1 MRLKRLELFGFKSFA
16 DRTVFEFGDDTLT
29 GVVGPNGC
37 GKSNVVDSLRWVL
50 GETRAKSMRGT
61 EMADVI
67 FKGSSSRPAM
77 SVAEVTLHLDNA
89 SETIADRG
97 PEVSITRRVYKS
109 GEGEYLIDGERVRLK
124 DLREMLFD
132 TGMGSR
138 GYSVLEQ
145 GKIDAVLSQNPL
157 ERRRI
162 FEEAAGVSRY
172 RQRKHETELR
182 LKRVFQDTE
191 RLDDILGELRTRVR
205 SLKIQAGKA
214 ERFVAARDE
223 WVDERTRFFRHRLSA
238 VVERLAVFGTS
249 LDEAE
254 GRVAALREE
263 REVTEREVAECET
276 ERGTLAGV
284 LEELTDELARL
295 TGEGRALEERRT
307 SLFSRAETLL
317 AQASEEGE
325 RSESLETLLGDRE
338 TELDAQNAS
347 RTELDVQ
354 VQVARKAAEEKA
366 ETRRALERVYRETRT
381 EVEGANEAV
390 LAILHQR
397 TEAQNT
403 MRHLGEARQPLAER
417 QARAEERLREASD
430 VAQAVAA
437 EEARAGGELEE
448 AGTELEAGD
457 GRRRALEGAAQVLEG
472 RIEEVDTE
480 RAGLE
485 VERVRLVSK
494 VESLLDAEAELAD
507 LGEGARRV
515 IESVGTGDG
524 PCSASALKGL
534 LADHLS
540 TETEVAR
547 SLDAVLGDRA
557 RALVLE
563 DLATAQQV
571 ADWLRGGKL
580 GLTALTLPQGLAGS
594 TADVTEIAP
603 GDGRVLC
610 RLLDRVASSDE
621 TTALVPL
628 LCAGVYVARDL
639 PAALELV
646 RDYPALRFVTREG
659 ELVDAAGMIG
669 GHRSLTQGAIGRR
682 ARAAELEQELV
693 PLTTSIEKLEEELVR
708 LRADRAELTIRRQ
721 NAATE
726 LDALRHGVAEAKS
739 QLQTATARRRDLD
752 AAREHSQRECNQ
764 VREELEHL
772 EQDLTSAKE
781 RRLEA
786 ERKFEEEN
794 GRLTEVEAT
803 RRRLEEER
811 ERDAREEGQ
820 ARVELT
826 RIEEQLGSITR
837 RIQDL
842 ERVVNENRGELQRAK
857 RLNNEHGE
865 NARQSTREAE
875 ALTERTEAVGAQR
888 TELDSKLQGLRETT
902 AQGNLTIESSR
913 KKADEVSRSLDGAN
927 EALSE
932 RRLEKQRLEM
942 IGDEIR
948 GRASEELE
956 LDQEQLLEGFEPEEE
971 LAEESA
977 LEALEAQVQEM
988 KRGLER
994 MGPVNMEALG
1004 ELEEVAER
1012 HDFLET
1018 QRNDLA
1024 QAKRALDET
1033 LRTIDK
1039 ESRRLFLETF
1049 EDVRANFRVIF
1060 RQLFGGGKADVVL
1073 ADEDDVLDAGV
1084 NIIAR
1089 PPGREMLSIEL
1100 LSGGQRT
1107 MTALA
1112 LLFAVFKSRPS
1123 PFCVLDEVDAALDDA
1138 NIQRFLSMLEDFRDS
1153 TQYIVVTHNK
1163 GTMAD
1168 CQTLYGITM
1177 ETKGVSRHVSVE
1189 LEDVDEFVP
1198 QAQGRIKER
1207 ASAREQVQQEGER
1220 ARIDQEA
1227 EREELA
1233 EAAEKRLQEAQ
1244 AAADAAQVVEEEP
1257 VDAEAS
1263 GEESVDAE
1271 SGEPVVELMPQVGT
1285 AEDRPDEEVIREA
1298 LAGAGGDATPEVD
1311 PAN

>member
-16 DRTVFEFGDDTLT
+16 DRTIFEFGDDTLT
-29 GVVGPNGC
+29 GIVGPNGC

-50 GETRAKSMRGT
+50 GETRAKSMRGS

-67 FKGSSSRPAM
+67 FKGSSSRPAL
-77 SVAEVTLHLDNA
+77 SVAEVTLHLDNS

-214 ERFVAARDE
+214 ERFVEARDA
-223 WVDERTRFFRHRLSA
+223 WTTERTRFFRHRLSG
-238 VVERLAVFGTS
+238 VVERLAVFGET

-263 REVTEREVAECET
+263 REVTEREVAECEA
-276 ERGTLAGV
+276 ERNTLAAV
-284 LEELTDELARL
+284 LEELTGELARL

-307 SLFSRAETLL
+307 SLFSRAETLR
-317 AQASEEGE
+317 AQ
-325 RSESLETLLGDRE
+325 
-338 TELDAQNAS
+338 
-347 RTELDVQ
+347 
-354 VQVARKAAEEKA
+354 AAEEGQRSGALETSLEEREADLDTQNAARVELEVQAEAARATAEEQAQKRRDRERLYK
-366 ETRRALERVYRETRT
+366 ETRA

-403 MRHLGEARQPLAER
+403 MRHLEEARQPLAER
-417 QARAEERLREASD
+417 QVRAQERLREASE

-437 EEARAGGELEE
+437 EEARAGEALEQ
-448 AGTELEAGD
+448 AGADLEAGD
-457 GRRRALEGAAQVLEG
+457 GRRRALEGEAQVLAG
-472 RIEEVDTE
+472 RISEVEEEKSSLEVD
-480 RAGLE
+480 
-485 VERVRLVSK
+485 RVRLTSK
-494 VESLLDAEAELAD
+494 VESLRDAEAELAD

-515 IESVGTGDG
+515 IEAIGTDEG
-524 PCSASALKGL
+524 PCRATALQGL

-547 SLDAVLGDRA
+547 SLDAVLGERA

-563 DLATAQQV
+563 DLEAAQQV
-571 ADWLRGGKL
+571 ANWLRSGEL
-580 GLTALTLPQGLAGS
+580 GLTALTLPAGLAGVG
-594 TADVTEIAP
+594 AAEAVQEIAP
-603 GDGRVLC
+603 GDPRIVC
-610 RLLDRVASSDE
+610 RLADRVSSSE
-621 TTALVPL
+621 ATGALVTL
-628 LCAGVYVARDL
+628 LCSDVYVASDL

-646 RDYPALRFVTREG
+646 RQYPTHRFVTREG
-659 ELVDAAGMIG
+659 ELVDSAGMIG

-682 ARAAELEQELV
+682 ARAAELEQELR
-693 PLTTSIEKLEEELVR
+693 PLTQSIERLESELVR
-708 LRADRAELTIRRQ
+708 LNEERAELETKRR
-721 NAATE
+721 NAGTE

-752 AAREHSQRECNQ
+752 GAREHSERECTQ
-764 VREELEHL
+764 VQTELERL
-772 EQDLTSAKE
+772 EQDLSSAKE
-781 RRLEA
+781 RRAEA
-786 ERKFEEEN
+786 ERQFEQEN
-794 GRLTEVEAT
+794 GRLTEVEAA

-811 ERDAREEGQ
+811 ENDSRDEGQ
-820 ARVELT
+820 ARIALT
-826 RIEEQLGSITR
+826 RIEEQLGSSAR

-842 ERVVNENRGELQRAK
+842 ERVVNENRTELQRAK
-857 RLNNEHGE
+857 RLSCEHEE
-865 NARQSTREAE
+865 NARQSLKEAE
-875 ALTERTEAVGAQR
+875 ALNERTEHVSGQR
-888 TELDSKLQGLRETT
+888 TELETRLAALREST
-902 AQGNLTIESSR
+902 AKGNLTIEASR
-913 KKADEVSRSLDGAN
+913 KKADEVTHSLDGAN
-927 EALSE
+927 EALSQ

-948 GRASEELE
+948 GRAAEELE
-956 LDQEQLLEGFEPEEE
+956 LDQAQLLEGFEPEEE
-971 LAEESA
+971 LADDSA
-977 LEALEAQVQEM
+977 LEALEQHVQEM
-988 KRGLER
+988 KRGLDR

-1004 ELEEVAER
+1004 ELEEVSER
-1012 HDFLET
+1012 HEFLET

-1033 LRTIDK
+1033 LRTIDN

-1073 ADEDDVLDAGV
+1073 ADESDVLDAGV
-1084 NIIAR
+1084 DIVAR

-1138 NIQRFLSMLEDFRDS
+1138 NIQRFLSMLENFRDS

-1189 LEDVDEFVP
+1189 LDDVDDFVP
-1198 QAQGRIKER
+1198 EAQGRVEER
-1207 ASAREQVQQEGER
+1207 KSARRQAKEEGER
-1220 ARIDQEA
+1220 ALRDHEA
-1227 EREELA
+1227 ESRELAAAAERRLA
-1233 EAAEKRLQEAQ
+1233 EAEAEAE
-1244 AAADAAQVVEEEP
+1244 AAAAA
-1257 VDAEAS
+1257 VDE
-1263 GEESVDAE
+1263 E
-1271 SGEPVVELMPQVGT
+1271 SGEPVVELVPAAAGR
-1285 AEDRPDEEVIREA
+1285 EDEPSEELIAEA
-1298 LAGAGGDATPEVD
+1298 LAETSDGTVPEVD
-1311 PAN
+1311 PAS